1 MAETVAEIL
10 EAYRS
15 GAARPEDIVARSYAR
30 IRAHDD
36 PAIFIS
42 LRDEAELLAEARALQ
57 QAGKTSLPLYGIPV
71 AVKDNIDV
79 KGLPTTAACP
89 AYSYRPNKDAACV
102 AKLREAGALIIGKTN
117 LDQFATGLVGVR
129 TPYGIGAEFVR
140 SEAHPGRL
148 QHRLGVGGRRRAR
161 AAFAR
166 HGYRRIG
173 PRTGRLRQ
181 HRRLEAEP
189 RSRLER
195 GRGAG
200 LPHARLR
207 LGVRPDRR

>member
-71 AVKDNIDV
+71 AAKDKHRRERPADDG
-79 KGLPTTAACP
+79 GLP
-89 AYSYRPNKDAACV
+89 
-102 AKLREAGALIIGKTN
+102 
-117 LDQFATGLVGVR
+117 GL
-129 TPYGIGAEFVR
+129 
-140 SEAHPGRL
+140 
-148 QHRLGVGGRRRAR
+148 
-161 AAFAR
+161 
-166 HGYRRIG
+166 
-173 PRTGRLRQ
+173 
-181 HRRLEAEP
+181 
-189 RSRLER
+189 
-195 GRGAG
+195 
-200 LPHARLR
+200 
-207 LGVRPDRR
+207 